1 MELRR
6 AAFHSFVLAL
16 CLSRFVSAE
25 RTLNHGLHGVPAPG
39 KVVID
44 GELGEWDM
52 SGAITCCKDVE
63 HLLDTESVR
72 VAAMWDAEALYLSFV
87 FRDATPMVNK
97 IDPATMVGNGWRSD
111 AVQLRCNMA
120 GFISHVD
127 CWYYTPGR
135 KPAMTIHYGPV
146 GGKAEKPK
154 IDRPVYPEQLGAQ
167 QAFRAAPDGKGY
179 TQEIKLPWKVI
190 TSDGKAPVARV
201 SDAESSA
208 AERRTTAEPSAAE
221 RRTPPDLRLGL
232 EMFWGDADAQ
242 TWPRSRVTDNLAEG
256 ETQTDF
262 FWTNVKAWGRLILE
276 EKGKLTLPPPPWMA
290 AKRTEPPGLVPITF
304 EMPHDGFASIA
315 IEDAAGNRVCSLLG
329 GVQFAKGSHTVFWS
343 GLSDRNEPLPLGK
356 YRWVGLTRGAID
368 LRWRMSFYQPN
379 RTCPWANSDGTG
391 AWGPDH
397 GNLQCVATGEGRV
410 FLGGLGAEA
419 GFPLFAVDEQG
430 NKLWTA
436 KSGEPDHLAFCE
448 GILYAYTSRGD
459 SNWLGIAPR
468 GIMQFEAATGRWLDL
483 KGPDGKPTKRL
494 ALLGDKETAAGFAAL
509 PTGLFFSIK
518 DRSLVRMFDRNAL
531 APVRD
536 FRVPDAGELCAA
548 GDGRLLVATKGALV
562 ELSIATGD
570 LDTVVKGEFTAAQ
583 AIVRHPDG
591 TVYVAFGAPLHQVQ
605 CYWRDFLGRRRVT
618 EIGKRGGRTQN
629 GWYEPSEGF
638 INPSGLALD
647 STGRLWVVENS
658 QRPKR
663 VSVWKG
669 RRWQR
674 DFIGDT
680 GYGGG
685 GVINP
690 LDPTMAFYRDMQF
703 RINLGTGDWSLRQ
716 VGLVLPEGAEKLG
729 ITAGEGDRATGSD
742 TDAEYMMAFKG
753 RAYIHKCRGA
763 RQVFRERRDRRW
775 ALCAHIDPQ
784 KKVAWLDRDDD
795 CRVDDDEVVRG
806 GKDDDWGGT
815 DYWGLR
821 PSQNLDLFFSRGV
834 NKPGLRLR
842 CVAVTPGGT
851 PLYDLTRFEPMGG
864 ECQNG
869 IGLRDGSYNSGCA
882 GERGDYF
889 SEMRRIWPAGGSHLH
904 LAHSGHVRNEDVTPR
919 TFWFRGEHTGRWTY
933 RLPEPGVVLYPFQAH
948 GVADLACGGEVVC
961 WVSDFGQRYLF
972 TDDMLYIAQLFADA
986 RSSFESWPDRP
997 QPGFLANKMAPGQES
1012 FHGYFTRV
1020 GDGRYLLTSGF
1031 TDCRVF
1037 EITGLDTI
1045 RRISGE
1051 TEIRPQHLPRIAE
1064 IRQFR
1069 LTGGRSSAG
1078 VTIPRA
1084 AKLIALDGK
1093 LDEWSREGGVEIEVD
1108 AERGAQVL
1116 TAYDDANLYV
1126 AWDVRDPSAM
1136 LNKAP
1141 RWELA
1146 FKGGDAVDLFW
1157 RAPGEKLD
1165 EAAPRAGDLRLLIT
1179 ELDGKPRAVLY
1190 RPVSVVG
1197 GASLPR
1203 DPSSRAGDGP
1213 PTRPG
1218 PAKRPFTFDAFEG
1231 AGRPNAVTM
1240 DEVRLADEVKAAIAK
1255 GSGGYLVEA
1264 AIPWALLGVVGGA
1277 SLPRAEGR
1285 IDFGVLFSDPRGTAT
1300 ALRACWHNRDT
1311 NITSDI
1317 PTEARLQ
1324 PANWGAFRLAK

>member
-1 MELRR
+1 MRSSRLV
-6 AAFHSFVLAL
+6 APLGLLAL
-16 CLSRFVSAE
+16 SFSQVSLAE
-25 RTLNHGLHGVPAPG
+25 RTLNHGLHAVPAPA
-39 KVVID
+39 KVAID
-44 GELGEWDM
+44 GDLGEWDT
-52 SGAITCCKDVE
+52 SGAIVCCKDVE

-72 VAAMWDAEALYLSFV
+72 VAAMWDAEALYLAFV
-87 FRDATPMVNK
+87 FRDATPMVNR
-97 IDPATMVGNGWRSD
+97 IDPVTMVGNGWRSD

-146 GGKAEKPK
+146 GVKDAK
-154 IDRPVYPEQLGAQ
+154 IGRPVYPEQLGAQ
-167 QAFRAAPDGKGY
+167 QAFRAAPDGRGY
-179 TQEIKLPWKVI
+179 TQEIKLPWKVL
-190 TSDGKAPVARV
+190 TADGKAPAR
-201 SDAESSA
+201 
-208 AERRTTAEPSAAE
+208 TA
-221 RRTPPDLRLGL
+221 DLRLGL
-232 EMFWGDADAQ
+232 ETFWGDADAQ
-242 TWPRSRVTDNLAEG
+242 TWPRSRVTDNLADG

-262 FWTNVKAWGRLILE
+262 FWTNTKAWGRLILE
-276 EKGKLTLPPPPWMA
+276 DKGKLSLPPPPWMA
-290 AKRTEPPGLVPITF
+290 AKRAEPPGLVPITF
-304 EMPHDGFASIA
+304 EMPRDGFASIA
-315 IEDAAGNRVCSLLG
+315 IEDLAGNRVCSLLG
-329 GVQFAKGSHTVFWS
+329 GAKFPQGSHTIFWS
-343 GLSDRNEPLPLGK
+343 GLTDRNEPLPLGK
-356 YRWVGLTRGAID
+356 YRWVGITRGAID
-368 LRWRMSFYQPN
+368 VRWLMSFYQPN
-379 RTCPWANSDGTG
+379 RACPWANSDGTG

-436 KSGEPDHLAFCE
+436 KSGEPDRLAFCE
-448 GILYAYTSRGD
+448 GVLYAYTSRGD
-459 SNWLGIAPR
+459 SNWLGITPR
-468 GIMQFEAATGRWLDL
+468 GLMQFEAATGKWLDL

-509 PTGLFFSIK
+509 PTGLFLSIK
-518 DRSLVRMFDRNAL
+518 DKSLVRMFDRNTL
-531 APVRD
+531 QPVRD
-536 FRVPDAGELCAA
+536 FRVDAAGELCAA
-548 GDGRLLVATKGALV
+548 GGGRLLVAAKRGLI
-562 ELSIATGD
+562 ELSVTTGD
-570 LDTVVKGEFTAAQ
+570 IRPVVRGDFSAAQ
-583 AIVRHPDG
+583 AIARHPDG
-591 TVYVAFGAPLHQVQ
+591 TAYVAFGAPLHQVRT
-605 CYWRDFLGRRRVT
+605 YWRDFLGRRRVT

-638 INPSGLALD
+638 LNPSGLALD
-647 STGRLWVVENS
+647 SDGRLWVVENT

-663 VSVWKG
+663 VSVWSG
-669 RRWQR
+669 RRWRR

-703 RINLGTGDWSLRQ
+703 RINLDTGEWTLRQ
-716 VGLVLPEGAEKLG
+716 IGLVLPEGAGRLG
-729 ITAGEGDRATGSD
+729 IVVGQGDHATGGNV
-742 TDAEYMMAFKG
+742 DAEYMMACKG

-763 RQVFRERRDRRW
+763 RQVFRERPDRRW
-775 ALCAHIDPQ
+775 ALCVHVDPQ
-784 KKVAWLDRDDD
+784 KKLAWLDRNDD
-795 CRVDDDEVVRG
+795 CVVQEDEVVRG
-806 GKDDDWGGT
+806 GSADWGGT

-821 PSQNLDLFFSRGV
+821 PSQTLDLFFSRGV
-834 NKPGLRLR
+834 EKPGLRLR

-851 PLYDLTRFEPMGG
+851 PLYDLTRFEPMAG

-889 SEMRRIWPAGGSHLH
+889 SEMRRIWPAGV
-904 LAHSGHVRNEDVTPR
+904 AAR

-948 GVADLACGGEVVC
+948 GVADVPEMGGEVVC

-972 TDDMLYIAQLFADA
+972 TDDMLHVDQLFADA
-986 RSSFESWPDRP
+986 RASFESWPDRP
-997 QPGFLANKMAPGQES
+997 ERGFVANRMAPGQES
-1012 FHGYFTRV
+1012 FHGYFTRLV
-1020 GDGRYLLTSGF
+1020 DGRYVLTSGF

-1037 EITGLDTI
+1037 EVKGLDTL

-1051 TEIRPQHLPRIAE
+1051 TEIRPQHLPRMAE

-1069 LTGGRSSAG
+1069 LTGGKGRGSAA
-1078 VTIPRA
+1078 IKRA
-1084 AKLIALDGK
+1084 AKPVALDGK
-1093 LDEWSREGGVEIEVD
+1093 LDEWSREGAVEIKVD
-1108 AERGAQVL
+1108 ADRGARVV

-1126 AWDVRDPSAM
+1126 AWDVRDPSPM

-1146 FKGGDAVDLFW
+1146 FKGGDAVDLCW
-1157 RAPGEKLD
+1157 RAPGGKLD

-1190 RPVSVVG
+1190 RPVS
-1197 GASLPR
+1197 A
-1203 DPSSRAGDGP
+1203 
-1213 PTRPG
+1213 T
-1218 PAKRPFTFDAFEG
+1218 KRPFTFDAFEG

-1240 DEVRLADEVKAAIAK
+1240 DEVRLADEVKAAMGK
-1255 GSGGYLVEA
+1255 GSAGYTVEA
-1264 AIPWALLGVVGGA
+1264 AIPWALLSADAGRGRPAYNAPKPG
-1277 SLPRAEGR
+1277 AEGR
-1285 IDFGVLFSDPRGTAT
+1285 IDFGVLFSDPKGTAT

-1311 NITSDI
+1311 NIVSDI

-1324 PANWGAFRLAK
+1324 PNLWGTLLIGGGQ